1 MLTQYLATLDRYM
14 IVHELVE
21 KFTSSFW
28 FERSWTHW
36 KLILL
41 INLTSRFDRGS
52 WLFHQCSVCSRF
64 VYSWVEA
71 DWVRRGRGWELK
83 NGFTTAYSH
92 NELLILEE
100 KKSVSVYLT
109 LSLSTFCLRALRV
122 SFEPEHKILKYD
134 LFNQISGFSI
144 SIDALCTL
152 ILHLEN
158 IFLSFTLATLEVSS
172 SYQLQH

>member
-1 MLTQYLATLDRYM
+1 MR
-14 IVHELVE
+14 I
-21 KFTSSFW
+21 
-28 FERSWTHW
+28 
-36 KLILL
+36 
-41 INLTSRFDRGS
+41 
-52 WLFHQCSVCSRF
+52 
-64 VYSWVEA
+64 
-71 DWVRRGRGWELK
+71 K
-83 NGFTTAYSH
+83 NGFTTAYCH

-109 LSLSTFCLRALRV
+109 LSLSTFCLRASRV
-122 SFEPEHKILKYD
+122 SFEPKHKILKYD

-172 SYQLQH
+172 SYQLQHQSIFYFLRVDSVAHVMFSNASLLLEISDIIIIWSQ